1 MKITEK
7 VVVTK
12 ELDVANCV
20 KCGHDHIIISDDNY
34 SSFNTGGGKCK
45 KCGHKVYSGV
55 GCVPTMSELVNI
67 WNGGNDIDKLIEHQK
82 SIVDTAEKEI
92 AKLQQIKEQRQKV
105 VA

>member
-12 ELDVANCV
+12 ELDVENCV
-20 KCGHDHIIISDDNY
+20 KCGHDDIVISDDNY

-55 GCVPTMSELVNI
+55 GCMPTMSELVNI
-67 WNGGNDIDKLIEHQK
+67 WNSGNDVDKLIKAQE
-82 SIVDTAEKEI
+82 SIINAAQKEI
-92 AKLQQIKEQRQKV
+92 NKLQDIKLKRVSV
-105 VA
+105 VE